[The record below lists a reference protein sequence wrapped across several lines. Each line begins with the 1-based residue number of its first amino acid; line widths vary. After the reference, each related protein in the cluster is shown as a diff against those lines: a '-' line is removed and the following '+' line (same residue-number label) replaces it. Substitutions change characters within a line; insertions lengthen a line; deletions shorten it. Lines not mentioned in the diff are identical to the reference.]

1 MGQLVNCETISSIT
15 KLMQAFVTAITQR
28 YTENHGVTQRKLG
41 EKLPLRRTDATLWFS
56 VYLYFIAFT
65 TSTLSAQSLESAMKS
80 QKLVD
85 VQTLDPSI
93 LVELKYSTIDNFVKK
108 DVYGDL
114 TRAYMQPLAGQRLA
128 KANALLKRQHSD
140 LRLLVYDAA
149 RPRAA
154 QWKLWKALPQYAE
167 NERRKYVADPRKG
180 SIHNYGCAV
189 DLTIAR
195 VNGNGYEPLDM
206 GTIYDFFGV
215 LAYPSQEQRLLKEGK
230 LTKEQIKNRLLLR
243 SVMRQSGFTS
253 IEYEWWHF
261 NALSREKAM
270 MMFRIVE

>member
-1 MGQLVNCETISSIT
+1 MQKLKRVIT
-15 KLMQAFVTAITQR
+15 ASTGRQR
-28 YTENHGVTQRKLG
+28 YTEIYRDTLRGFMNF
-41 EKLPLRRTDATLWFS
+41 LPLRRTG
-56 VYLYFIAFT
+56 V
-65 TSTLSAQSLESAMKS
+65 TLSISAYLCITTISTQAQSLESAMQS

-85 VQTLDPSI
+85 VQSLDPTI
-93 LVELKYSTIDNFVKK
+93 LVELKYSTTDNFVKK

-128 KANALLKRQHSD
+128 KANALLKQQHSD

-149 RPRAA
+149 RPRSA
-154 QWKLWKALPQYAE
+154 QWKLWNALPQYPE

-195 VNGNGYEPLDM
+195 VKSNGYEPLDM
-206 GTIYDFFGV
+206 GTIYDYFGV
-215 LAYPSQEQRLLKEGK
+215 LAYPSQEKRLLNQGK
-230 LTKEQIKNRLLLR
+230 LTKIQVANRQLLR
-243 SVMRQSGFTS
+243 SVMRQSGFSS

-261 NALSREKAM
+261 NALSRARAKATYSPV
-270 MMFRIVE
+270 R

>member
-1 MGQLVNCETISSIT
+1 
-15 KLMQAFVTAITQR
+15 MQAFQKAITQR
-28 YTENHGVTQRKLG
+28 YAEIYRGTRRISCKKLCVSLYTSACLCVT
-41 EKLPLRRTDATLWFS
+41 TLN
-56 VYLYFIAFT
+56 
-65 TSTLSAQSLESAMKS
+65 AQHLESAMQS

-93 LVELKYSTIDNFVKK
+93 LVELKYSTTDNFVKK
-108 DVYGDL
+108 DVYGNL
-114 TRAYMQPLAGQRLA
+114 TRAYMQPVAGQRLA
-128 KANALLKRQHSD
+128 KANALLKRQHQD

-154 QWKLWKALPQYAE
+154 QWKLWNALPQYTE

-195 VNGNGYEPLDM
+195 VKPNGYEPLDM

-215 LAYPSQEQRLLKEGK
+215 MAYPSQEQRLLKEGK
-230 LTKEQIKNRLLLR
+230 LSKAQIANRQLLR

-261 NALSREKAM
+261 NALSRQKAM
-270 MMFRIVE
+270 MQFRIVE